1 MICAPVAWVM
11 LAAAAARAGIASRLV
26 PVGAFAFLVV
36 DMLPL
41 PGAEELQ
48 GIVGIATFGALAWSL
63 VRVGEPSRRTVFPA
77 TAT

>member
-1 MICAPVAWVM
+1 MVCAPLAWIL
-11 LAAAAARAGIASRLV
+11 LAAAAARAGIVSRLV
-26 PVGAFAFLVV
+26 PAGAFVFFVV

-48 GIVGIATFGALAWSL
+48 GVVGIATFGALAWSL
-63 VRVGEPSRRTVFPA
+63 LRVGEPSRPAAVPA